1 VREGKRNRQREE
13 HRRREKRGEREEER
27 RKRGCETDQYIAGT
41 LAPKRLITKRTD
53 KTNPNLLGKMI
64 HTYSTAQETQHSTR
78 EEREHRRGERR

>member
-64 HTYSTAQETQHSTR
+64 HTYSTAQERRAQ
-78 EEREHRRGERR
+78 EREHRRGER